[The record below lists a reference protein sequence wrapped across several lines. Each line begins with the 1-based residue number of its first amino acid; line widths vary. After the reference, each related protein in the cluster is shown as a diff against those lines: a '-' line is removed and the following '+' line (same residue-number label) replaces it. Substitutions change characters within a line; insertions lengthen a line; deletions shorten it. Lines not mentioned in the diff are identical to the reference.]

1 MKKAILATKVGMTQ
15 IFNAD
20 GVLTPVTV
28 LQAGPCV
35 VTQIKTVEND
45 GYEAVQVGFVDKKE
59 KVVNKDANGKK
70 EIRNRHGV
78 NKPEKGHFDKAGV
91 SGKRFVRE
99 FKFENCADYNLADEI
114 KADIFEE
121 GDKIDATAISKG
133 KGFQGA
139 IKRFGQHRGPMA
151 HGSKF
156 HRHQGSNGAC
166 SSPSRVFK
174 GKGMPGHMGSVKVT
188 IQNLEIVR
196 VDAENNLLL
205 VKGAVPGPKKSLVT
219 IKESVKASK

>member
-1 MKKAILATKVGMTQ
+1 MNKAILATKVGMTQ

-35 VTQIKTVEND
+35 VTQVKTVEND
-45 GYEAVQVGFVDKKE
+45 GYSAVQVGFVDKKE
-59 KVVNKDANGKK
+59 KVVNKDANGNK
-70 EIRNRHGV
+70 EIRHRHGV

-99 FKFENCADYNLADEI
+99 FKFDNAADYNLADEI
-114 KADIFEE
+114 KADIFAE
-121 GDKIDATAISKG
+121 GDKVDATAISKG

-139 IKRFGQHRGPMA
+139 IKRLGQHRGPMA

-174 GKGMPGHMGSVKVT
+174 GKGMPGHMGSVQVT
-188 IQNLEIVR
+188 VQNLEIVK

-205 VKGAVPGPKKSLVT
+205 VKGSVPGPKKCLVT
-219 IKESVKASK
+219 IKETVKAGK

>member
-15 IFNAD
+15 IFNED

-35 VTQIKTVEND
+35 VTQVKTVEND
-45 GYEAVQVGFVDKKE
+45 GYSAVQVGFTDKRE
-59 KVVNKDANGKK
+59 KLVNKAQ
-70 EIRNRHGV
+70 
-78 NKPEKGHFDKAGV
+78 KGHFNKAGV
-91 SGKRFVRE
+91 SYKRYVRE
-99 FKFENCADYNLADEI
+99 FRLEDAEEYALAQEI
-114 KADIFEE
+114 KADIFAA

-139 IKRFGQHRGPMA
+139 IKRHGQHRGPMA

-156 HRHQGSNGAC
+156 HRHAGSNGAC
-166 SSPSRVFK
+166 SDPSKVFK
-174 GKGMPGHMGSVKVT
+174 GKGMPGQMGHKKIT
-188 IQNLEIVR
+188 IQNLEVVR
-196 VDAENNLLL
+196 VDAEKNLLL

-219 IKESVKASK
+219 IKETVKVSK